1 MFTLIDVL
9 REKLQLPL
17 PGIDAQYEMAPVTR
31 KRYPINSLEPGSY
44 RQSAV
49 AILLYEK
56 DQQIHLPLTKR
67 HAYEGKH
74 SGQISFPG
82 GKHDVIDDSL
92 MHTALRE
99 LREET
104 GIKGEL
110 EVLGK
115 LTPIYIPVSNFY
127 VEPYIIWHGESD
139 VQFEP
144 DTREVKQLIEV
155 ELELLKDDTILVPEG
170 MVSGDGYQLKTPY
183 FEVRGEIV
191 WGATAMILNEFRK
204 LI

>member
-9 REKLQLPL
+9 REKLRQPL
-17 PGIDAQYEMAPVTR
+17 PGIDAQYEMAPSTR
-31 KRYPINSLEPGSY
+31 KRYPVNELQPGSY

-56 DQQIHLPLTKR
+56 NDQIHLPLTKR
-67 HAYEGKH
+67 HAYDGKH

-82 GKHDVIDDSL
+82 GKQDDKDESL

-104 GIKGEL
+104 GITGHV
-110 EVLGK
+110 EVIGG

-127 VEPYIIWHGESD
+127 VEPYIVWHRESIT
-139 VQFEP
+139 FSP
-144 DTREVKQLIEV
+144 DAREVQSLIE
-155 ELELLKDDTILVPEG
+155 LDIDLLKSDEIVVTEG
-170 MVSGDGYQLKTPY
+170 IVNGDGYQLKTPY
-183 FEVRGEIV
+183 FNVRGEIV